1 MQDAAIT
8 AFAAVSVYD
17 GVQYRI
23 EDDHAAVIGHT
34 DDLPAEVTLPAE
46 IDGKPV
52 TEICSS
58 AFYERVGLKSITL
71 PDSITVIG
79 ENAFDG
85 CSCVLRP
92 DKHHDSEGC
101 DAHQR
106 TLVLLLLQIGTRCD
120 SGGRNRDRFDSV
132 RHMHPA
138 D

>member
-1 MQDAAIT
+1 MMKMKRTIAMLCAGVLACTGAAALVSDVMQDAAIT

-17 GVQYRI
+17 GVKYRI

-52 TEICSS
+52 TEICRS

-85 CSCVLRP
+85 CSQMTSLTIP
-92 DKHHDSEGC
+92 
-101 DAHQR
+101 
-106 TLVLLLLQIGTRCD
+106 
-120 SGGRNRDRFDSV
+120 DSV
-132 RHMHPA
+132 TSIG